1 MLQSAQHEALGWGR
15 VGKEVGVE
23 FFITWALVLGL
34 LVFPA
39 LVNYYVNRYFTLGG
53 TLLAPTLELVMAS
66 LVVTFA
72 VLVAAMLIAAG
83 VSLAWDD
90 LKEEIADFVQLG
102 LAGYGQERP
111 IALSGVL
118 SAVSIALMA
127 LMGLL
132 GALRI
137 PSRFIR

>member
-1 MLQSAQHEALGWGR
+1 M
-15 VGKEVGVE
+15 E

-34 LVFPA
+34 LVLPA

-72 VLVAAMLIAAG
+72 VLVAAMLIAVG

-90 LKEEIADFVQLG
+90 LKEEISDFVQLG
-102 LAGYGQERP
+102 LAGYGQHRP

-118 SAVSIALMA
+118 SAVSIAFMA